1 MRDREA
7 IEKAHANEPNV
18 LLILIL
24 EVLLDIRD
32 NTTQSIPEGLKKMV
46 VEEYFS
52 IGAVRKAINK
62 EV

>member
-32 NTTQSIPEGLKKMV
+32 NTTQSIPEGLKKRIGSL
-46 VEEYFS
+46 YF
-52 IGAVRKAINK
+52 
-62 EV
+62 